1 MSTYLTNRDS
11 NGKTN
16 EEGHYRLYSRL
27 LDGHVSSGM
36 NIVTSSTP
44 DMNVRVT
51 SGEIRIPYQNYAY
64 NAWSDDFSV
73 VSISTSDT
81 TNPRIDRIVAYI
93 DRTMSFTTNQV
104 NNPGA
109 LKFKS
114 VTGTP
119 GSTPSAPIDSVVQT
133 SVGTGNPWVELGK
146 INLPALTSVINTG
159 NIFETFLN
167 VNVAPQYS
175 MFPGSIID
183 FAGTAAPS
191 GWLLCYGQLV
201 SRLKYSGLFSVI
213 GTSYG
218 MGDGSTTF
226 AIPDLRGRVAAG
238 KDNMGGVSSNRLI
251 NRIGGTTLGASGG
264 FEEITMTIAEMP
276 VHSHGQQ
283 VSANSGSN
291 PGRRDFAGEGP
302 FQSGYSQGLNTYNEG
317 GGTSHNNTQPT
328 LILNKIIKY

>member
-1 MSTYLTNRDS
+1 MSTYLSNRDS
-11 NGKTN
+11 SGKTN

-36 NIVTSSTP
+36 NIVTSVTP
-44 DMNVRVT
+44 DMNVRIT
-51 SGEIRIPYQNYAY
+51 AGEIRIPYQNYSY
-64 NAWSDDFSV
+64 NAWNDDFAV
-73 VSISTSDT
+73 VLISTADT

-93 DRTMSFTTNQV
+93 DRTMTFTSGQV

-114 VTGTP
+114 VIG
-119 GSTPSAPIDSVVQT
+119 TPSATPTAALDAAVQS

-146 INLPALTSVINTG
+146 INLPALTSVINTD

-201 SRLKYSGLFSVI
+201 SRLKYSGLFATI

-218 MGDGSTTF
+218 IGDGSTTF
-226 AIPDLRGRVAAG
+226 SIPDLRGRVVAG

-251 NRIGGTTLGASGG
+251 NRIGGTTLGAVGG

-283 VSANSGSN
+283 VSANAGSN
-291 PGRRDFAGEGP
+291 PGRKDFAGEGP
-302 FQSGYSQGLNTYNEG
+302 FQGGYPQGLNTFNEG

-328 LILNKIIKY
+328 IILNKIIKY